1 MKSEIKQ
8 RRQFTTFLSE
18 PVYHLMKQ
26 HCEKYGLKITTF
38 IESCIITSID
48 EADYQKE
55 NNQ

>member
-38 IESCIITSID
+38 IEGCIMIGID
-48 EADYQKE
+48 EAEVQKE
-55 NNQ
+55 DN